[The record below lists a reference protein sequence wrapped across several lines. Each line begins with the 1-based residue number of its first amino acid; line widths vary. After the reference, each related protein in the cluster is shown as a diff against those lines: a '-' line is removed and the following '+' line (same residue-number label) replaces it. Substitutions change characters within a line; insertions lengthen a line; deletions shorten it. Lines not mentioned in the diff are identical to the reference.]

1 MTSGSDHARHLHES
15 RLNAA
20 ARSIQA
26 TRSMCRSSSILIM
39 LDLRRRRAVVWVLI
53 VLDQR
58 LDVTQKNGA
67 AGTTMRGCSRS
78 AKRAPLMAYVPGPN
92 QVREVR
98 TAARGCCQHLRLSNC
113 RPEMLVNGGLIMM
126 PAASRSRSRSL
137 ATVRTVCEQHKR
149 ADLLWMLCAA
159 PHGAPQESRD
169 GCLVVRP
176 EPWFMCL

>member
-1 MTSGSDHARHLHES
+1 MAVDEQQRPCPSPSRIATECGCAIDPSDTVDVQIIQHTHHARPASKAGGGVGPHRARPTARRHAKKWSSWNDHA
-15 RLNAA
+15 
-20 ARSIQA
+20 
-26 TRSMCRSSSILIM
+26 SS
-39 LDLRRRRAVVWVLI
+39 
-53 VLDQR
+53 
-58 LDVTQKNGA
+58 
-67 AGTTMRGCSRS
+67 SRS

-113 RPEMLVNGGLIMM
+113 RPEMLVNGGLM

-159 PHGAPQESRD
+159 PHGAPRSAQS
-169 GCLVVRP
+169 VVN
-176 EPWFMCL
+176 CSTLGLTLDC